1 MLDGGEEESMVERK
15 RERLQLQLGEARQLR
30 RSIARRSLKVSRGII
45 DRMIQMFLC
54 R

>member
-1 MLDGGEEESMVERK
+1 MLDGGEVESSVERK

-30 RSIARRSLKVSRGII
+30 RSIASRSLKVRRGNVNW
-45 DRMIQMFLC
+45 MIQVFLC